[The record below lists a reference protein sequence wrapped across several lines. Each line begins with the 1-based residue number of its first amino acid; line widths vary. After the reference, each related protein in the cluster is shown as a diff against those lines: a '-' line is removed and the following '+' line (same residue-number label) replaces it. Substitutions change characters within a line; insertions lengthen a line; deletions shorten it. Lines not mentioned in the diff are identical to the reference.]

1 MSVVNSSL
9 NRVKWLSS
17 TLGVLSVLGAC
28 GGGPMPSPAPT
39 PTVTVP
45 DAAPAPVRERRVALP
60 MTIAGATWRVTS
72 RISLDVVDS
81 SGNAPRGAVPGR
93 QQVESQGLV
102 TWSGTRNASGALTLT
117 GQVDS
122 FTVRASFDQ
131 KLAPTPIMPALLL
144 LDGRVDS
151 TRVRVVPRPVL
162 ENECDRPEA
171 AAAALAAELLV
182 RIPEGVAEG
191 ASWRDST
198 VSIVCRSGLPMTL
211 ITTTQTTLEN
221 LGESLRLR
229 RVITQNIT
237 GTGGSPFRALDVK
250 GSGQA
255 TQRIELDAQSGV
267 IRSLEGS
274 SDLTLTT
281 TERAPQ
287 LPPRV
292 MNARQRGELRAQI
305 IRAR

>member
-1 MSVVNSSL
+1 M
-9 NRVKWLSS
+9 WLSS
-17 TLGVLSVLGAC
+17 TLGVLSFLGAC
-28 GGGPMPSPAPT
+28 GGGPVPSPAPS
-39 PTVTVP
+39 PTVVVP
-45 DAAPAPVRERRVALP
+45 DAAPTPVRERRVALP
-60 MTIAGATWRVTS
+60 MTVAGATWRVTS
-72 RISLDVVDS
+72 RITIDVVDS
-81 SGNAPRGAVPGR
+81 SGSVVRGAPAPGR

-102 TWSGTRNASGALTLT
+102 TWSGTRTASGALTLT

-144 LDGRVDS
+144 LDGRMDS

-171 AAAALAAELLV
+171 AAAALAAELLL
-182 RIPEGVAEG
+182 RIPEGVAQG
-191 ASWRDST
+191 ATWRDST
-198 VSIVCRSGLPMTL
+198 VAIVCRSGLPMTL
-211 ITTTQTTLEN
+211 ITTTQTTLES

-229 RVITQNIT
+229 RVITQNIA
-237 GTGGSPFRALDVK
+237 GAGGSPFRALDVK

-292 MNARQRGELRAQI
+292 MNARQRGELRAQMV
-305 IRAR
+305 RAR